1 LSPTLRRASSMR
13 LRAKRFANTRRVVQ
27 RACDPSGSAH
37 RSLHFKKVAA
47 FQSVRVGLHYRALA
61 VDADDGDIVW
71 FWIGSHAEY
80 DALLGR
86 PSAGQTS
93 GKKALAP
100 PSRKVLKRLDQSDK
114 AILPIRRPLLSASGQ
129 RRAWTTPS
137 GIAWASDFAGPSSVL
152 SILLRAQ

>member
-1 LSPTLRRASSMR
+1 MTHRASARFWRSY
-13 LRAKRFANTRRVVQ
+13 RALPGEVRKLADRCFALLK
-27 RACDPSGSAH
+27 ADPAH

-93 GKKALAP
+93 RRTSATHLRKVAP
-100 PSRKVLKRLDQSDK
+100 TRRRPSR
-114 AILPIRRPLLSASGQ
+114 
-129 RRAWTTPS
+129 
-137 GIAWASDFAGPSSVL
+137 
-152 SILLRAQ
+152 